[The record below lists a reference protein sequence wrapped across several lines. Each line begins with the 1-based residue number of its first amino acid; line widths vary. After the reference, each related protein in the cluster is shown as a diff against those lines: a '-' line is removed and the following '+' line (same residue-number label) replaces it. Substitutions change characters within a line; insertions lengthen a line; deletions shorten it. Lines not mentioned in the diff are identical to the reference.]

1 MRIRNTTRRTVI
13 AERVE
18 VARSFWKKTLG
29 LMFRG
34 SIGDSDGFLLEFG
47 REGPYGIWMF
57 GMRFPIDLVFIDSR
71 KRVVDVFESIMP
83 VGMNPATWR
92 VYSPSRPVK
101 WVLELKA
108 GRANETRTKKGDRI
122 SFSER

>member
-1 MRIRNTTRRTVI
+1 MRIRNTTRRTLI
-13 AERVE
+13 ADRVE

-34 SIGDSDGFLLEFG
+34 NIGDSEGFLLEFG

-71 KRVVDVFESIMP
+71 KRVVDVFEGIMP
-83 VGMNPATWR
+83 VSINPATWR
-92 VYSPSRPVK
+92 VYTPSKSAK

-108 GRANETRTKKGDRI
+108 GRAKKTRTKKGDRI
-122 SFSER
+122 SFPKR